1 MDTAAPGISL
11 YASQSKLPLRAS
23 QPHLK
28 MFLYTS
34 RLFRARHLSMDLVVE
49 EYPMVGEEGLDVEV
63 AEEEE
68 DGVSGKKY
76 CQKISYY
83 LLPLTWRSPSF

>member
-1 MDTAAPGISL
+1 
-11 YASQSKLPLRAS
+11 
-23 QPHLK
+23 
-28 MFLYTS
+28 
-34 RLFRARHLSMDLVVE
+34 MDLGVE

>member
-1 MDTAAPGISL
+1 
-11 YASQSKLPLRAS
+11 
-23 QPHLK
+23 
-28 MFLYTS
+28 MFQYTS
-34 RLFRARHLSMDLVVE
+34 HLFSVRHRYMDLVVE

-68 DGVSGKKY
+68 DSVSGKNY